1 MKGKQPLLSNKREQT
16 YFKNRLAEL
25 PLKQL
30 CKPSNQP
37 MGEQGQN
44 EVLVQRKKFS
54 QEKSRF
60 FSSQDE
66 KSTKMHRVVD
76 NPIRI
81 LD

>member
-1 MKGKQPLLSNKREQT
+1 
-16 YFKNRLAEL
+16 
-25 PLKQL
+25 
-30 CKPSNQP
+30 

-54 QEKSRF
+54 QEKSRV